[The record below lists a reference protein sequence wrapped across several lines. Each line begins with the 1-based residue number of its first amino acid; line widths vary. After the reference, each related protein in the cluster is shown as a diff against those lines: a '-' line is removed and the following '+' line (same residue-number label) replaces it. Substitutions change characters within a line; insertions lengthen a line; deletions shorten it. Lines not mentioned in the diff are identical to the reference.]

1 MSRSIGSGRPVFP
14 CAPSAPGA
22 DNDRGPGQRQ
32 ARLRSAAAAAALALL
47 VAMPVPAALGE
58 DDATGPAPLEIQRQQ
73 IDGRLGTIERKQE
86 DLGRAP
92 VGRSRLDPDEA
103 TPAPRPS
110 ETRGARNRLE
120 LERRTLQGQRDSIDR
135 RIERRGDNPTPST
148 GGLLQ
153 RLRRE

>member
-1 MSRSIGSGRPVFP
+1 M
-14 CAPSAPGA
+14 
-22 DNDRGPGQRQ
+22 
-32 ARLRSAAAAAALALL
+32 LALL
-47 VAMPVPAALGE
+47 LVTMRPPDVRGE
-58 DDATGPAPLEIQRQQ
+58 DDATGRAPLEIQRQQ

-92 VGRSRLDPDEA
+92 VSRSRPDPYEA
-103 TPAPRPS
+103 APAPRPA

-135 RIERRGDNPTPST
+135 RLERRGDNPAPST